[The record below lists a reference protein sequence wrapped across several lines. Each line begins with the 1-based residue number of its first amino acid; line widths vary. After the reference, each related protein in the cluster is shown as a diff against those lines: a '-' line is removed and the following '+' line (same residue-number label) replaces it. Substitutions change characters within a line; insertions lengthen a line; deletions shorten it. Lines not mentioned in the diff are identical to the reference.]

1 MRKHRDYIKVER
13 VIESCVTFE
22 QAKVAERMAYNYS
35 KTYGI
40 NLDLE
45 ITAMNK
51 TYELRTNTPPK
62 RK

>member
-1 MRKHRDYIKVER
+1 MRKHRDYIKVLK

-22 QAKVAERMAYNYS
+22 QAKVAEQMVHNYS
-35 KTYGI
+35 KMYGI

-51 TYELRTNTPPK
+51 TFSIQNSPK
-62 RK
+62 G